1 MENTGPT
8 REINTRY
15 DRFHG
20 QRFGRTNTL
29 RFAVMYSGVSGLYVA
44 INQPSVVRSVST
56 ARILIDRVSF
66 ETFSFAA
73 AATRVPNTLPKTSFP
88 TSRPKRGPCRRIID
102 AFPSRSGPN
111 TCPPTHNAVVPGLGG
126 AADKLRAK
134 TPPTFRPGRTRPSAP
149 RA

>member
-1 MENTGPT
+1 MENTEPT

-66 ETFSFAA
+66 ETFFFCRGRDARTKYPTENVVSNVASE
-73 AATRVPNTLPKTSFP
+73 TRAVPT
-88 TSRPKRGPCRRIID
+88 D
-102 AFPSRSGPN
+102 Y
-111 TCPPTHNAVVPGLGG
+111 
-126 AADKLRAK
+126 
-134 TPPTFRPGRTRPSAP
+134 
-149 RA
+149 